1 MRTSSPTTSSEP
13 SSRETEVMRILR
25 VPPGVVACAL
35 AALVWCVSVDTARAV
50 QQKPAAPAASSQ
62 VALPNKPDTLHFAVI
77 GDNGTG
83 EKAQYEIGQQLLT
96 WYNRFPFPVVVMMG
110 DNIYGSDRPQDF
122 V

>member
-13 SSRETEVMRILR
+13 SSRETEMMRILR
-25 VPPGVVACAL
+25 VPSGIVACAL

-50 QQKPAAPAASSQ
+50 QQKPAAPAAPAASSQ

-83 EKAQYEIGQQLLT
+83 EQPEYEVGEQLLT
-96 WYNRFPFPVVVMMG
+96 W
-110 DNIYGSDRPQDF
+110 
-122 V
+122 